1 MKVAFRASFLRDLE
15 NISDQSLHE
24 RIKKII
30 EEAETAADLT
40 QVRNLKKL
48 RGTANCYRIR
58 MGEYRFGLLLEADV
72 LIFVRFLHR
81 KEVYRYF
88 P

>member
-1 MKVAFRASFLRDLE
+1 VKVAFRASFLRDLK
-15 NISDQSLHE
+15 NISDRSLLD
-24 RIKKII
+24 KIRKVI
-30 EEAETAADLT
+30 EEAENAANLT

-48 RGTANCYRIR
+48 RGTSNCYRIR
-58 MGEYRFGLLLEADV
+58 LGEYRFGLLLEAEV
-72 LIFVRFLHR
+72 LVFVRFLHR